1 MIEQQIE
8 EIEVSIAAAKSQ
20 VAKMDALLRLT
31 ENKDFKEII
40 DDGYFIK
47 EASRVVLLKADPEMQ
62 DAKFQKQLDD
72 SIIAIGV
79 LRQYFR
85 SVIQLGR
92 MAQRSIEDDEK
103 TREELLA
110 EAV

>member
-8 EIEVSIAAAKSQ
+8 EIEVSIAAAKEHI
-20 VAKMDALLRLT
+20 AKMEALFRLT

-40 DDGYFIK
+40 DDGYFVK

-62 DAKFQKQLDD
+62 DEKYQKQLND

-92 MAQRSIEDDEK
+92 MAERSIEDDEN
-103 TREELLA
+103 TRQELLA